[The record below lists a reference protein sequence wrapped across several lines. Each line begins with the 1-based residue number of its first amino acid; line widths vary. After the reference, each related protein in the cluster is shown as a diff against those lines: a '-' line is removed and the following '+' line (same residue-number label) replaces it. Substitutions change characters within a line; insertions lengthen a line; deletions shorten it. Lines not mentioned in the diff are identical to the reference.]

1 MNTLARSLDA
11 LIGPAKNKRGR
22 KRDIASI
29 EDDEDGPER
38 KSRAIYK
45 RLRIMTALDDAEQ
58 RGKRISARPIA
69 SFASTQFSVTA
80 GPIKQINQL
89 AAHQQPLEMLDFSRL
104 EARSLPPS
112 MNTMITNIRRV
123 AKGINTIPM
132 SLKAQV
138 LEQDPDLSSDDDV
151 WQLDV
156 PLLAEST
163 SLRPGS
169 NADSMSPPEL
179 SNALS
184 NLPLH
189 PDPPLSRGYNRP
201 LYLSQAEMI
210 VEQARECHDNDDLEA
225 GWNSQ
230 VHGPLLLLA
239 CNTSQHRAKVK
250 SANLAHARLLARP
263 ETDSQAIFGSKMVDF
278 GIYLQNSNRLKAAYR
293 DIQPEADGQSRY
305 FNHTDCEQIARKPLV
320 ISIESERAGQSGSQA
335 DLKLSV
341 WAKSHLDRLSELCW
355 RTLHSEDRTIWLPL
369 LKVVG
374 PAWYLLLAR
383 GDYNDSG
390 ELSSTR
396 VYSRHQLGD
405 VTTYHGFFQVLAA
418 LLELIDWAE
427 TFYRP
432 WFEDWVSNDQEA
444 DVVGT

>member
-11 LIGPAKNKRGR
+11 LIGPTKNKRGR
-22 KRDIASI
+22 KRDIGSV
-29 EDDEDGPER
+29 EDDDAGPETAS
-38 KSRAIYK
+38 KAIYK
-45 RLRIMTALDDAEQ
+45 RLRIMTALDDAER
-58 RGKRISARPIA
+58 RGKKISTRSIA
-69 SFASTQFSVTA
+69 SFASTKSSVAA

-112 MNTMITNIRRV
+112 MDTMITKIRRC

-132 SLKAQV
+132 SLKAHI
-138 LEQDPDLSSDDDV
+138 LEQDPDLSSNDNV

-156 PLLAEST
+156 PQLDESV
-163 SLRPGS
+163 SLRHGLI
-169 NADSMSPPEL
+169 ADSTSPPEL
-179 SNALS
+179 SDALS
-184 NLPLH
+184 TLPLR
-189 PDPPLSRGYNRP
+189 PDPPLSQDHNHHIHF
-201 LYLSQAEMI
+201 SQAEMI

-239 CNTSQHRAKVK
+239 CNVSQHRAKVK
-250 SANLAHARLLARP
+250 SANLTHAHLLVRP
-263 ETDSQAIFGSKMVDF
+263 ETDGQAVFGSKMVDF
-278 GIYLQNSNRLKAAYR
+278 GIYLQNSDRLKTAYR

-335 DLKLSV
+335 DLQLSV

-355 RTLHSEDRTIWLPL
+355 RTLHPDDRTIWLPL

-374 PAWYLLLAR
+374 PVWYLLLAR
-383 GDYNDSG
+383 GDYDDSG

-405 VTTYHGFFQVLAA
+405 VTTYHGFFQVFAA

-432 WFEDWVSNDQEA
+432 WFEDWVSTDLEA
-444 DVVGT
+444 DLVAA